1 MAMGLVSGS
10 SLANHSNSG
19 SFLVVHTLLRK
30 NGGQQGFWEGEGHVA
45 SPSDLS
51 QILPVGGGLLA
62 LHSLLDSP
70 VVKQLTQT
78 VTTGPG
84 QGGGCSQRVAPNGG
98 GSGLLPWLGWLRRS
112 VVPVPGTAE
121 AG

>member
-1 MAMGLVSGS
+1 MGLVSGS

-84 QGGGCSQRVAPNGG
+84 QGAVVVSVLPLTVGAPAF
-98 GSGLLPWLGWLRRS
+98 SLGW
-112 VVPVPGTAE
+112 G
-121 AG
+121 G